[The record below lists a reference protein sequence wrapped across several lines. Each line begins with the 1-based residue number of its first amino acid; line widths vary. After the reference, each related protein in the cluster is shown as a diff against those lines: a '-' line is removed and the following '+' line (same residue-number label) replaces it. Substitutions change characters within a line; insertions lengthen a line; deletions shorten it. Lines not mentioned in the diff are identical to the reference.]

1 MSDILNRVLTKIHLE
16 TVTVADFNELIRESM
31 PESIR
36 KRVQRRVRPKNHRV
50 DNSTG
55 HNRTKPLDNI
65 ADRVQ
70 PKRKP
75 SNQQNHGQSAAA
87 HRRSERTQ
95 ERNADAD
102 R

>member
-1 MSDILNRVLTKIHLE
+1 MDKLDEVLTKIKLE
-16 TVTVADFNELIRESM
+16 TVTVQDFNDLIIESM

-36 KRVQRRVRPKNHRV
+36 KRVQRRLRPDNHRA
-50 DNSTG
+50 DNATG
-55 HNRTKPLDNI
+55 NNRTKPMANL

-75 SNQQNHGQSAAA
+75 RHQQSHGQSKAA

-95 ERNADAD
+95 EQNDAN
-102 R
+102 

>member
-1 MSDILNRVLTKIHLE
+1 MDRLNEVLKKIQLE
-16 TVTVADFNELIRESM
+16 TVTIQDFNDLILESM

-36 KRVQRRVRPKNHRV
+36 KRVQRRIRPKNHRV
-50 DNSTG
+50 DNTTG
-55 HNRTKPLDNI
+55 QNRTKPMANL

-70 PKRKP
+70 PKRAP
-75 SNQQNHGQSAAA
+75 EYQQSHGQSKAA

-95 ERNADAD
+95 EQNDAD